1 MAAGLPFSSP
11 EAVKNTVALARG
23 RWDGWSTGSFASR
36 RATRWVA
43 VAILGELFAAAA
55 LLANHGVPP
64 VLLRSLQL
72 FLRF

>member
-1 MAAGLPFSSP
+1 
-11 EAVKNTVALARG
+11 
-23 RWDGWSTGSFASR
+23 
-36 RATRWVA
+36 VA

-55 LLANHGVPP
+55 FLANDGVSP